1 MQLAFSVVHPM
12 ATPKNVVDSIS
23 RPRLPF
29 DHNPLVRLSDG
40 SQPDDGYMVS
50 KKLFKPSKR
59 IRHNNGLNFNR
70 LY

>member
-12 ATPKNVVDSIS
+12 ATPRDGTDSNS

-40 SQPDDGYMVS
+40 NQPDDGYMVS
-50 KKLFKPSKR
+50 KNLFKPSKC
-59 IRHNNGLNFNR
+59 IRRNNGLNFNR